1 MRTSDLAQ
9 NQILKALL
17 VFVGILMMF
26 TACDQSQKGVD
37 KLENINVLNYLGAP
51 DSIKDRSM
59 LVFSDQ
65 GAWFGYSLPEPQQFA
80 PGFCGPFIMTQ
91 ENGVWVSPNLTRFHM
106 LDKEGE
112 YILDYENIEIMLESH
127 PSYLLLVM
135 NSGDFEVEQKL
146 VFISA
151 STAVIRTKVTN
162 NSILD
167 QEFIPSFGG
176 KIFIEGMQFKKE
188 DGDLIL
194 VSDKSEAVGMLQFPI
209 PGFESR
215 TDDSTYVVQYPH
227 MSLAPG
233 ATAEFMVSH
242 SFIFPWQDYV
252 KELLLINEASEG
264 SEVIF
269 NAHYKRKNDQ
279 LDSLFVQLRPEFQQ
293 PIYKLLLSKAAL
305 TLQNN
310 WRSPAGE
317 LRFAGCF
324 PSYHYKWFHGFWAW
338 DSWKHS
344 AALARF
350 FPELAMSQV
359 LAMYDFM
366 DDKGFIADCIYR
378 DTTIEKHNYRNTKPP
393 LSAWAIWEVY
403 KNTANREFVAE
414 VYDHMILQ
422 HEWWYKYRDHDQD
435 GICEY
440 GSTDGTL
447 IAAKWES
454 GMDNAVRFDDS
465 KILKNSEGAWS
476 LDQESVD
483 LNAYLY
489 AEKLFIVKL
498 AKVMNNSID
507 QEKYKAAAEI
517 LKAKINSQF
526 WDEEDGWY
534 YDTKIDGSKF
544 IKAMGPEGWIP
555 LWAEVATPEMAEKV
569 KNTMMDEDKFLTEVP
584 FGTLSAD
591 HPKYKPYRG
600 YWRGPVWLD
609 QAYFGVEALRNYG
622 FDEEAYTAAMM
633 LMHNA
638 DGVLEP
644 GKSIRE
650 NYHPL
655 TGQGLE
661 ARNFSWSAAHY
672 ILLLTDK

>member
-1 MRTSDLAQ
+1 
-9 NQILKALL
+9 
-17 VFVGILMMF
+17 
-26 TACDQSQKGVD
+26 
-37 KLENINVLNYLGAP
+37 
-51 DSIKDRSM
+51 
-59 LVFSDQ
+59 
-65 GAWFGYSLPEPQQFA
+65 
-80 PGFCGPFIMTQ
+80 
-91 ENGVWVSPNLTRFHM
+91 NGVWVSPNLTRFHM

-167 QEFIPSFGG
+167 QKFIPSFGG

-344 AALARF
+344 A
-350 FPELAMSQV
+350 
-359 LAMYDFM
+359 
-366 DDKGFIADCIYR
+366 
-378 DTTIEKHNYRNTKPP
+378 
-393 LSAWAIWEVY
+393 
-403 KNTANREFVAE
+403 
-414 VYDHMILQ
+414 
-422 HEWWYKYRDHDQD
+422 
-435 GICEY
+435 
-440 GSTDGTL
+440 
-447 IAAKWES
+447 
-454 GMDNAVRFDDS
+454 
-465 KILKNSEGAWS
+465 
-476 LDQESVD
+476 
-483 LNAYLY
+483 
-489 AEKLFIVKL
+489 
-498 AKVMNNSID
+498 
-507 QEKYKAAAEI
+507 
-517 LKAKINSQF
+517 
-526 WDEEDGWY
+526 
-534 YDTKIDGSKF
+534 
-544 IKAMGPEGWIP
+544 
-555 LWAEVATPEMAEKV
+555 
-569 KNTMMDEDKFLTEVP
+569 
-584 FGTLSAD
+584 
-591 HPKYKPYRG
+591 
-600 YWRGPVWLD
+600 
-609 QAYFGVEALRNYG
+609 
-622 FDEEAYTAAMM
+622 
-633 LMHNA
+633 
-638 DGVLEP
+638 
-644 GKSIRE
+644 
-650 NYHPL
+650 
-655 TGQGLE
+655 
-661 ARNFSWSAAHY
+661 
-672 ILLLTDK
+672 